1 MFLLIWTTEM
11 RGFINVIRDENEVN
25 VVFEAL
31 KINAV
36 VEL

>member
-1 MFLLIWTTEM
+1 MG
-11 RGFINVIRDENEVN
+11 GFINVIRDENEVN

-36 VEL
+36 VRL

>member
-1 MFLLIWTTEM
+1 M